1 MDITT
6 YILAKKYTD
15 QAVEQVVLDSEAVL
29 SDKFFSKENL
39 QALTEE
45 EILEICKTR
54 KDI

>member
-6 YILAKKYTD
+6 YILAKKYAD
-15 QAVEQVVLDSEAVL
+15 QAIEQAKLGSDANLDKYFSE
-29 SDKFFSKENL
+29 ENL

-54 KDI
+54 KEN